1 MVPHRAGVSGELAAT
16 AAELLLQ
23 VLNQLTTN
31 QRLPRALRREIC
43 EAMKDIRAG
52 QIYEVVANDDL
63 EGQNE
68 WIGEGMNTRKQRKS
82 EWKKGGQDSYASF
95 NLKLE
100 SPGPVATRWFSD
112 LRSSVTERAPQREF

>member
-31 QRLPRALRREIC
+31 QRLPRALRREIG

-68 WIGEGMNTRKQRKS
+68 WIGEGMNTRKRKS
-82 EWKKGGQDSYASF
+82 EWKRKGGEIGETF
-95 NLKLE
+95 NLKIE
-100 SPGPVATRWFSD
+100 SPGPVASKWFVD
-112 LRSSVTERAPQREF
+112 LRASVV